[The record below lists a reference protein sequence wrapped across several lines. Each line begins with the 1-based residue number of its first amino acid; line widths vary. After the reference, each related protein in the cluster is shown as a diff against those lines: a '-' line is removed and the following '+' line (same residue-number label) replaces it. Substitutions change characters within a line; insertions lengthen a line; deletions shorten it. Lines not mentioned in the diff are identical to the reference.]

1 MYVTHLFSRC
11 DRRKE
16 ATKRKCVPLVSSPQ
30 KKEVNFLPKPDIA
43 AGKMVT
49 QVLNRGFETTQDNV
63 EDEMICL
70 QLNISRFSVNLG
82 MFFSTG

>member
-1 MYVTHLFSRC
+1 MYVTHLFSHC

-49 QVLNRGFETTQDNV
+49 HVLNGGFETAQDNV

-70 QLNISRFSVNLG
+70 QLSTGRFNVNLG
-82 MFFSTG
+82 I